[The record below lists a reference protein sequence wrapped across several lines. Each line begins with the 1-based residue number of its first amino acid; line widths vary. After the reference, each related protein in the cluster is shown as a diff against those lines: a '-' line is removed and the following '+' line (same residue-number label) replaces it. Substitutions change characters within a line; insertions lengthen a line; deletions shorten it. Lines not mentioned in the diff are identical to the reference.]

1 MKRIEN
7 IKDLRIEKTRL
18 KLHLRT
24 TKLKLE
30 DDIENFRE
38 RIKLSNLILNRFGQT
53 IIRKDNGLINFP
65 INAGVELILNKL
77 LLRNFG
83 FFTKLIV
90 PFFVKNLAN
99 NFYGD
104 HKLAIVKWL
113 EEKLTHAIEKGKEK
127 VFGKK
132 ISKKEI
138 FY

>member
-38 RIKLSNLILNRFGQT
+38 RIKPSNLILNRFGQT

-77 LLRNFG
+77 LLRNLG

-104 HKLAIVKWL
+104 HKLAIVPWL

-132 ISKKEI
+132 ISKKGT

>member
-1 MKRIEN
+1 MKRIET

-18 KLHLRT
+18 KLHLKT
-24 TKLKLE
+24 TELKLE
-30 DDIENFRE
+30 DDIENFRAS
-38 RIKLSNLILNRFGQT
+38 IKPSNLILNRFGQT

-65 INAGVELILNKL
+65 INAGVELIVNKL

-104 HKLAIVKWL
+104 HKLAIVTWL

-132 ISKKEI
+132 ISKKGT